1 MKEFIKTSI
10 YCPEEVIGLTISIC
24 KQLNIPCR
32 GKQDA
37 GNFIFQRE
45 LINSLSGK
53 YKINASVGNNCFY
66 YSKSL
71 NLIAES
77 LVSRNILNEDAL
89 RQDLEEFYLA
99 NPPLRL

>member
-1 MKEFIKTSI
+1 MQGMNYRCFYFLRKNELLLPMSVSFLYFISYHESIFASLMYISI
-10 YCPEEVIGLTISIC
+10 YC
-24 KQLNIPCR
+24 
-32 GKQDA
+32 
-37 GNFIFQRE
+37 
-45 LINSLSGK
+45 LSEK

-77 LVSRNILNEDAL
+77 LVSRNILNEGAL
-89 RQDLEEFYLA
+89 RQDLEEFCLV